1 VTVVAIRPVR
11 GVGGRGRFQGLAG
24 VLGGFQRALDLR
36 AGLVGDDRC
45 NVMTRMTRMTCRPRR
60 DRVQG
65 IGYDHEGTR

>member
-1 VTVVAIRPVR
+1 MTVVAIRLVR
-11 GVGGRGRFQGLAG
+11 SRKIPGTKG

-60 DRVQG
+60 DRAQG
-65 IGYDHEGTR
+65 IGYDYEGTR